1 MFKLPE
7 NAPRQMGALDRA
19 LASLDWPVQAA
30 QRELLAAGERV
41 ARVHDSAGFSY
52 ISAGTAALQ
61 IGQERTELSAGD
73 LLIYPRAH
81 RAEIRARRESNV
93 INAWF
98 LPSGGSARTLGTFP
112 STLLVR
118 EFSVREPNMAML
130 IEGMLTGQANASD
143 FSRAGDAVVCSL
155 ISTTIVAAAI
165 RLWAELGCAPERW
178 LHQVSDP
185 FIARALDAIHESPG
199 DAWTV
204 RTLAQVATMS
214 RSAFAERFTTLVGQ
228 TPASYLTEVRMET
241 SKTLLIRDGLSIAE
255 TAHRLG
261 YESEA
266 GFRRAF
272 RRHTGSAPAI
282 WRGQQR
288 SLSLSAV

>member
-1 MFKLPE
+1 MFKIVDNE
-7 NAPRQMGALDRA
+7 PRQIGALDRA

-30 QRELLAAGERV
+30 QRELLTPGERV
-41 ARVHDSAGFSY
+41 AWMHDSAGFSY

-61 IGQERTELSAGD
+61 VGLERTEISTGD
-73 LLIYPRAH
+73 LVVYPRAH
-81 RAEIRARRESNV
+81 RAEIRATDESNI

-98 LPSGGSARTLGTFP
+98 LPSGGSAQTLGSFP
-112 STLLVR
+112 NTLLVR

-130 IEGMLTGQANASD
+130 IEGMLSGQANASD
-143 FSRAGDAVVCSL
+143 FSRAGDSVVCSL
-155 ISTTIVAAAI
+155 ISTTIVSAAI
-165 RLWAELGCAPERW
+165 RLWVELGCAPERW

-185 FIARALDAIHESPG
+185 FIARALDAMHASPG
-199 DAWTV
+199 DTWTV
-204 RTLAQVATMS
+204 KRLAQVATMS
-214 RSAFAERFTTLVGQ
+214 RSAFAERFTALVGQ
-228 TPASYLTEVRMET
+228 TPASYLTEVRIET
-241 SKTLLIRDGLSIAE
+241 SKMLLIRDGLSIAE

-272 RRHTGSAPAI
+272 RRQTGSAPAL

-288 SLSLSAV
+288 SLVIPAV